1 METEA
6 ATSALFWL
14 GALWGIAS
22 IALLISATRLCYRI
36 EARSGRPLLK
46 HGLPGYANVVP
57 VAFNVRVARDDETL
71 GAPAQV
77 VQKSVAQS
85 EPRKRGTA
93 KRKTARRRSSSE
105 QG

>member
-14 GALWGIAS
+14 GALWGVAS

-46 HGLPGYANVVP
+46 HGLPGYANVIP
-57 VAFNVRVARDDETL
+57 VAFNVRVARDAETQAL
-71 GAPAQV
+71 
-77 VQKSVAQS
+77 
-85 EPRKRGTA
+85 
-93 KRKTARRRSSSE
+93 RRRMNARLIVIVA
-105 QG
+105 GFAVLHLFRWAGAV